1 MFNVGSVQS
10 LLVVSR
16 QWRKSRLHLE
26 RAASHLK
33 ITTSS
38 FPTFNQLV
46 IEFDSHMTQS
56 ASTFTASSQ
65 RQISAQRSSPQCYRV
80 SMFRY
85 SETLPVWFW
94 ECWYCLCCCGAC
106 CCCASGCWMYPT
118 VLCCG
123 TLVVCKNAGVDPP
136 CTSPWVICRHNKEY
150 EYSTISRQN
159 TFYQV
164 LFIESNVRLM
174 CSANSVHMRAV
185 SEYQDLLCSR

>member
-1 MFNVGSVQS
+1 
-10 LLVVSR
+10 
-16 QWRKSRLHLE
+16 
-26 RAASHLK
+26 
-33 ITTSS
+33 
-38 FPTFNQLV
+38 
-46 IEFDSHMTQS
+46 MTQS

-65 RQISAQRSSPQCYRV
+65 RQISAQRSSPQRYRV

-164 LFIESNVRLM
+164 LFIDVMFDWCAVQTVYTWGLSLNIKT
-174 CSANSVHMRAV
+174 CSAVGRGLYKMGFGR
-185 SEYQDLLCSR
+185 